1 MGQVPDQLRAAT
13 RKAAPIHGISH
24 RLVSLRCRRAA
35 EAAVGVRGVGRPTEV
50 MIQVMVEL
58 KAGVAVEAEVVLR
71 VALQVALQVATP
83 AVARD
88 GALEVEAPAGMDLTT
103 LGTR

>member
-1 MGQVPDQLRAAT
+1 MGQGLDQLRAAT
-13 RKAAPIHGISH
+13 RKAAPMHGISH

-35 EAAVGVRGVGRPTEV
+35 EAADGVRGMERRTEV
-50 MIQVMVEL
+50 MIQAMVEL
-58 KAGVAVEAEVVLR
+58 KAEVAVEAEVAPQAV
-71 VALQVALQVATP
+71 TP

-88 GALEVEAPAGMDLTT
+88 GTLEVEAPAEMDLTM